1 MTIGVSNFDLHLL
14 QQIQKEAM
22 VLPQIVQNFAEPG
35 QIDKSV
41 QEWCFRH
48 QAVYQPYASLRNMHS
63 LPHPMLQILEQLS
76 ETKNRSIHQVI
87 LRYFY
92 QLGNIGRIDVVSRCA
107 YVYPTFR
114 DTAGHPGSPLG

>member
-63 LPHPMLQILEQLS
+63 LPQPMWQILEQIA
-76 ETKNRSIHQVI
+76 ETKNRSLHQVI

-92 QLGNIGRIDVVSRCA
+92 QLGNIGRINRIFTCVFSN
-107 YVYPTFR
+107 
-114 DTAGHPGSPLG
+114 